1 MLATSSPTDIA
12 GRLRPL
18 LLRLNRELRRETT
31 AFGVTGGQ
39 ASLLELIRRTPG
51 VGVRE
56 LASREGIAPASM
68 SVSIARLEKAG
79 LVSRTIDLHDRR
91 RQALTLT
98 PEGERILRTLRT
110 RRTIWLAARLD
121 RLPPEK
127 LAAVEA
133 ALESLAELL
142 DEDVR

>member
-1 MLATSSPTDIA
+1 MLATRSATEIA

-110 RRTIWLAARLD
+110 RRTVWLAARLD

-133 ALESLAELL
+133 ALEPLAELL

>member
-1 MLATSSPTDIA
+1 M
-12 GRLRPL
+12 RPL

-68 SVSIARLEKAG
+68 SVSVARIEKAG

-110 RRTIWLAARLD
+110 RRTVWLAARLD

-133 ALESLAELL
+133 ALEPLAELL

>member
-1 MLATSSPTDIA
+1 MIATNSPTEIA
-12 GRLRPL
+12 GRLRPV

-39 ASLLELIRRTPG
+39 ASLLELIRRTPA

-110 RRTIWLAARLD
+110 RRTVWLAARLD

-133 ALESLAELL
+133 ALEPLAELL

>member
-1 MLATSSPTDIA
+1 
-12 GRLRPL
+12 
-18 LLRLNRELRRETT
+18 
-31 AFGVTGGQ
+31 
-39 ASLLELIRRTPG
+39 
-51 VGVRE
+51 
-56 LASREGIAPASM
+56 M
-68 SVSIARLEKAG
+68 SVSIARIEKAG

-110 RRTIWLAARLD
+110 RRTVWLAARLD

-133 ALESLAELL
+133 ALEPLAELL

>member
-1 MLATSSPTDIA
+1 MLATRSATEIA
-12 GRLRPL
+12 GRLRPV

-110 RRTIWLAARLD
+110 RRTVWLAARLD

-133 ALESLAELL
+133 ALEPLAELL